1 MNQNDPM
8 TPTTLSPAAQL
19 IWDAFNDVFERVGV
33 FEDYGDALAAVLRAA
48 ADRIAEEVPP
58 GQSVWGEGYVEG
70 VIFFRDELLAIAAE
84 LKGDSKENERPDR
97 LIAGDVWEFEW
108 EVQVKGKRKPQPQ
121 KLKFKVIGYH
131 PYQCAWQL
139 KSLDGEH
146 YCYLLEF
153 APQYEDMTYIGHLD
167 QDELEGSL

>member
-1 MNQNDPM
+1 LEVSSNFDG
-8 TPTTLSPAAQL
+8 TLYETGE
-19 IWDAFNDVFERVGV
+19 DEFRAF
-33 FEDYGDALAAVLRAA
+33 LHAV
-48 ADRIAEEVPP
+48 
-58 GQSVWGEGYVEG
+58 S
-70 VIFFRDELLAIAAE
+70 AE
-84 LKGDSKENERPDR
+84 LEGGSKENERPDR

-131 PYQCAWQL
+131 PFECAWQL

-167 QDELEGSL
+167 QDESEGSL

>member
-1 MNQNDPM
+1 M
-8 TPTTLSPAAQL
+8 TELLSPAARAVL
-19 IWDAFNDVFERVGV
+19 DAAFSAYWSAEQEAPNDAHVI
-33 FEDYGDALAAVLRAA
+33 AAAALRAA
-48 ADRIAEEVPP
+48 ADQLGYTIFDYENNEHP
-58 GQSVWGEGYVEG
+58 GVVRVS
-70 VIFFRDELLAIAAE
+70 RLLAIATE
-84 LKGDSKENERPDR
+84 LEGDSKENERPDR

-131 PYQCAWQL
+131 HGQCAWQL
-139 KSLDGEH
+139 MSLDGEH

-167 QDELEGSL
+167 QDEL

>member
-1 MNQNDPM
+1 M
-8 TPTTLSPAAQL
+8 TTPLTPAAQAV
-19 IWDAFNDVFERVGV
+19 IDAYIYVDCGTPSYACV
-33 FEDYGDALAAVLRAA
+33 AAALRAA
-48 ADRIAEEVPP
+48 ADQVVPKDKYPSSDWTDKDEVRY
-58 GQSVWGEGYVEG
+58 Q
-70 VIFFRDELLAIAAE
+70 ILAIAAE
-84 LKGDSKENERPDR
+84 LEGDSKENERPDR

-108 EVQVKGKRKPQPQ
+108 GVQVKGKRKPQPQ

-131 PYQCAWQL
+131 PFQFAWQL

-167 QDELEGSL
+167 QDESEGSL

>member
-8 TPTTLSPAAQL
+8 TPTTLSPTAQAVLDAYNSGFDRPVAVHHKPRIAA
-19 IWDAFNDVFERVGV
+19 A
-33 FEDYGDALAAVLRAA
+33 LRAA
-48 ADRIAEEVPP
+48 ADQVCPSDAIEPRNYLPLAIENDRI
-58 GQSVWGEGYVEG
+58 
-70 VIFFRDELLAIAAE
+70 RRELLAIATE
-84 LKGDSKENERPDR
+84 LEGDSKENERPDR

-139 KSLDGEH
+139 ASLDGEH